1 MSTEE
6 HQITVN
12 GLVVDVVRQNIKN
25 LHLAVYPPAGR
36 VRILTSWYRRQL
48 KAEIAPLI
56 TKWEPLI
63 GVQVAEWGVKKMKT
77 KWGTCTI
84 EARRIWLNLELIK
97 KPVHC
102 LEYVVVH
109 EMVHLLER
117 HHNERFVTY
126 MNGFLPQWQY
136 YREEL
141 NQAPLGHASWEY

>member
-1 MSTEE
+1 MDL
-6 HQITVN
+6 
-12 GLVVDVVRQNIKN
+12 LVR
-25 LHLAVYPPAGR
+25 PASDTADRER
-36 VRILTSWYRRQL
+36 VLTAWYRRQL

-63 GVQVAEWGVKKMKT
+63 GVQVAE
-77 KWGTCTI
+77 WGTCTI

-117 HHNERFVTY
+117 HHNECFIAY
-126 MNGFLPQWQY
+126 MHSFLPQWHY
-136 YREEL
+136 YRKEL